1 MRGDEDRPVSAADA
15 AYLAIR
21 TDILDG
27 VLAADDRVTEVM
39 LAERLG
45 ISRTPVR
52 DAIKRLLIEGFLRRA
67 PGEGLRVTG
76 LNPDEVQQ
84 IFRIRTMLEGYG
96 ARRAAEH
103 ATREDCAELTRLA
116 RVMSDH
122 TPPQSRAD
130 YDVISEANA
139 AFHSRIM
146 AAAQSPRL
154 AAMLSLAVNL
164 GLVLRTYQMYSAH
177 DMVRQA
183 RHHHDIAEAIAARDP
198 DWAEAAMTAHVL
210 AAASVARRVVALAAS
225 PSAERTER

>member
-21 TDILDG
+21 TDILEN
-27 VLAADDRVTEVM
+27 VLLADERVTEAG
-39 LAERLG
+39 LADRLG

-52 DAIKRLLIEGFLRRA
+52 EAVKRLLIEGFLRRA

-103 ATREDCAELTRLA
+103 ATPADCAELTRLA
-116 RVMSDH
+116 NVMSAH
-122 TPPQSRAD
+122 TPPASRAD
-130 YDVISEANA
+130 YDAISAANA
-139 AFHSRIM
+139 AFHGRIM
-146 AAAQSPRL
+146 AAAKSPRL

-177 DMVRQA
+177 DMIRQS
-183 RHHHDIAEAIAARDP
+183 RHHHDIAEAITARDP
-198 DWAEAAMTAHVL
+198 DWAEAAMIAHVM
-210 AAASVARRVVALAAS
+210 AAASVARRVAATGT
-225 PSAERTER
+225 PGGESAA

>member
-1 MRGDEDRPVSAADA
+1 MRGEEERPVSAADA

-21 TDILDG
+21 TDILEG
-27 VLAADDRVTEVM
+27 VLAADARVTETG
-39 LAERLG
+39 LAEGLG

-52 DAIKRLLIEGFLRRA
+52 EAVKRLLIEGFLRRA

-84 IFRIRTMLEGYG
+84 IFRIRCMLEGYG

-103 ATREDCAELTRLA
+103 ATPADCAELKRLA
-116 RVMSDH
+116 GVMSAH
-122 TPPQSRAD
+122 TPPRDRAD

-139 AFHSRIM
+139 AFHARIM

-154 AAMLSLAVNL
+154 AAMLSLAVSL
-164 GLVLRTYQMYSAH
+164 GLVLRTYKMYSDH
-177 DMVRQA
+177 DMIRQS

-210 AAASVARRVVALAAS
+210 AAASVARRVAGGG
-225 PSAERTER
+225 AERG